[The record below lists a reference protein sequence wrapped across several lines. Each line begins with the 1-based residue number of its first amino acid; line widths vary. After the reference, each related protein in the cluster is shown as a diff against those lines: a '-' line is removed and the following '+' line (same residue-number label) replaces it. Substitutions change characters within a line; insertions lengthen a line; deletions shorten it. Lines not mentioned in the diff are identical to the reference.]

1 MAKAKT
7 RTILQRQIEARQKLW
22 PDVTP
27 RMLWD
32 RKESDGFVTVPRVMP
47 LMMSIMDDLSG
58 KGFPV
63 GQTYFEMWARLYDEL
78 FLTLNRPEEMA
89 FHAGFSGQR
98 AVRTWKDRVKRLAE
112 LDFIDLKEG
121 PLGEFS
127 YALFFNPYHVI
138 KRHFIAGQVQLGK
151 WQALVVRANEVGAF
165 DFDAIDD
172 VGNFVPEPPAP
183 PAVITPAFPMP
194 LTSGSLQPQPSP
206 FGSVPPPPL
215 AAPTSDEPSA
225 VAPPAPPSVPQ

>member
-1 MAKAKT
+1 VAKAKT

-22 PDVTP
+22 PHVTQ

-63 GQTYFEMWARLYDEL
+63 GQTYFELWCRLYDEL

-98 AVRTWKDRVKRLAE
+98 AVRTWKDRVRRLSDLE
-112 LDFIDLKEG
+112 FIDVKEG

-127 YALFFNPYHVI
+127 YAVFFNPYHVI
-138 KRHFIAGQVQLGK
+138 KRHFIAGKVQQAK
-151 WQALVVRANEVGAF
+151 WQALIVRANEVGAF
-165 DFDAIDD
+165 DFDNIDD
-172 VGNFVPEPPAP
+172 RGNLIPETTEVDQAEAPA
-183 PAVITPAFPMP
+183 T
-194 LTSGSLQPQPSP
+194 
-206 FGSVPPPPL
+206 
-215 AAPTSDEPSA
+215 
-225 VAPPAPPSVPQ
+225 